1 MVPSESPMPDFAA
14 SSLTGSTAPPIATP
28 AAAEPGAGATSTA
41 REAYFKRAQQAV
53 AARTA
58 AGASGGMSDDTST
71 AATPDLGELA
81 VETMGSVDPRP
92 AYHTQREIWP
102 VGFSGK
108 GTFCLAPGV
117 QEQYRCEVID
127 GGNVPTFRVT
137 FMPDGVEHSAGSDG
151 ARDQRAAQQ
160 NSHLDQ
166 TSSPQRSWEDSTP
179 GGAWAQA
186 MAARRVEHAAW
197 HTTAGAMAAVAQ
209 HALDPGGEDEEE
221 ANLLKEVHAALSR
234 KQTLQNALGRVA
246 TAGYGQKASGAH
258 GSSSAAAM
266 QALLASD
273 NLPVGSA
280 ETGGLVLPK
289 TSAFLGTTAG
299 ETVEALPGALHCN
312 NYLFR
317 EERTQRVAAAHRKAS
332 LAVAAAAMGPSTSK
346 SKSGESGSGGGGSGK
361 RKRAPRGSGGG
372 SGGGASSAAINK
384 EKNALKEAE
393 RLRIRDAEL
402 TALADSKLELKRQR
416 EQEREEKKTLQQED
430 KEARKRAREN
440 DRELAKQMRE
450 EDKVRREKGRD
461 AEKVARLLRKEVADS
476 VGKMIRM
483 QPLFFILDASAR
495 APSILPHFSLF
506 HHIGLVSVCLCA
518 WRRWRRS
525 AAAPSKPLWRTCTPK
540 PSATKWAWCLL
551 SPRRTN
557 TKVAAAGLGRYP
569 VLHLARVH

>member
-1 MVPSESPMPDFAA
+1 MKILRTVDHSEEVRQKKKKEKTQAHHSIVTTDFLPLNLAKQQNAKSSSVAFSDAMNAENNMVVEHMAPISPYRRSNPGSHTIAPSESTIPDFTA
-14 SSLTGSTAPPIATP
+14 SSSAESTASPSATP
-28 AAAEPGAGATSTA
+28 ATAEPVASAPSSA

-58 AGASGGMSDDTST
+58 AATVLEGTSDDASSA
-71 AATPDLGELA
+71 AATPQLGELA
-81 VETMGSVDPRP
+81 IESMGSVDPRP

-102 VGFSGK
+102 VGFSGI

-127 GGNVPTFRVT
+127 GGNVPIFRVT
-137 FMPDGVEHSAGSDG
+137 FLPEGLGHTSASVGASSHSA
-151 ARDQRAAQQ
+151 A
-160 NSHLDQ
+160 L
-166 TSSPQRSWEDSTP
+166 SSISSQEQSWEDGTP

-186 MAARRVEHAAW
+186 MAARRLDHSAW

-246 TAGYGQKASGAH
+246 TSGYGQKASGAH
-258 GSSSAAAM
+258 GYSSAAAM

-273 NLPVGSA
+273 NNYLPVGSA

-289 TSAFLGTTAG
+289 TSAFLGATAG
-299 ETVEALPGALHCN
+299 ATVEALPGALHCN

-332 LAVAAAAMGPSTSK
+332 LAVAAAAMGPATSS
-346 SKSGESGSGGGGSGK
+346 SKSGESGGGGSGK
-361 RKRAPRGSGGG
+361 RKRRKRGSGAAGSS
-372 SGGGASSAAINK
+372 SGGGAAGASAASIK

-440 DRELAKQMRE
+440 DRELAKQMKE

-461 AEKVARLLRKEVADS
+461 AEKVARLLRKEVADAVS
-476 VGKMIRM
+476 
-483 QPLFFILDASAR
+483 DA
-495 APSILPHFSLF
+495 
-506 HHIGLVSVCLCA
+506 V
-518 WRRWRRS
+518 RRY
-525 AAAPSKPLWRTCTPK
+525 T
-540 PSATKWAWCLL
+540 
-551 SPRRTN
+551 
-557 TKVAAAGLGRYP
+557 
-569 VLHLARVH
+569 